1 MSLDDQLAELWAAG
15 ATLTEIGLQMGVSRS
30 VVAGRLARARAR
42 RTDDP
47 RLAPRPR
54 PPKVMPAPRV
64 RSVKPGHEVIGNAPP
79 PVPPRPRLLVDLG
92 PRDCRWA
99 VGEAADGRH
108 LMWPTSGCGAT
119 VLRHSCRADCGRFGN
134 GREVRAARCGN
145 QNSMRSA
152 LRLLGACFALHL
164 RREDPLDDIPALR
177 SSSFATAWTQS

>member
-108 LMWPTSGCGAT
+108 LMCGRPQVAGRPYCATHAVRTAGASGTGAKF
-119 VLRHSCRADCGRFGN
+119 VLRA
-134 GREVRAARCGN
+134 V
-145 QNSMRSA
+145 
-152 LRLLGACFALHL
+152 
-164 RREDPLDDIPALR
+164 
-177 SSSFATAWTQS
+177 ATRIR